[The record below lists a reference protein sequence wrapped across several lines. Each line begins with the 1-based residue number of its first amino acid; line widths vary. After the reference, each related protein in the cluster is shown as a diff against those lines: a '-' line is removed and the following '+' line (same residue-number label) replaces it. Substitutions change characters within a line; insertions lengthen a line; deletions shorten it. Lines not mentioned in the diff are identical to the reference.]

1 LSNSPSSGFMIVVW
15 IFALVL
21 WVLFGLWGGK
31 MATRSGLEYWI
42 GFLVGFFGGIVGILV
57 LWLITRD
64 RARENQRRMQY
75 GQPPYPPAGYV
86 PPAPTPRRTRSRCVR
101 SAASCSPEARA
112 SASIAAPR

>member
-1 LSNSPSSGFMIVVW
+1 MIVVW
-15 IFALVL
+15 LFALVL

-57 LWLITRD
+57 LWLVTRD

-75 GQPPYPPAGYV
+75 GQPPYPPAGYG
-86 PPAPTPRRTRSRCVR
+86 PP
-101 SAASCSPEARA
+101 SPNATANPLKVCPQCGKLVAGGARFCQYCGTA
-112 SASIAAPR
+112 LTMTVG